1 MRVAVRR
8 LRAFLKAAEDAFEP
22 EWREDLRARLRWL
35 GGELGPARDLDVL
48 TGRLRDEA
56 KSLDGPESRAC
67 GRLVDTLEKERE
79 QARSALIAA
88 LRSDPYFELLDDLEE
103 AARAPRI
110 TEDVRLTELAAKAFR
125 KLRKQ
130 AVKLNPGSA
139 DEELHEVRKTGKKAR
154 YAAELAEP
162 VAGKPA
168 ARVVK
173 QAKAFQDVIGEH
185 QDAVVAE
192 ERLRELAAKR
202 SGSSLLAAGR
212 LIERERT
219 RRAEARAAVPKAWRR
234 LEKAGRAAWS

>member
-1 MRVAVRR
+1 MR
-8 LRAFLKAAEDAFEP
+8 D
-22 EWREDLRARLRWL
+22 
-35 GGELGPARDLDVL
+35 
-48 TGRLRDEA
+48 
-56 KSLDGPESRAC
+56 
-67 GRLVDTLEKERE
+67 
-79 QARSALIAA
+79 ALIAA

-192 ERLRELAAKR
+192 ERLRALARGVGPRPA
-202 SGSSLLAAGR
+202 LVVGR
-212 LIERERT
+212 LVERQAT
-219 RRAEARAAVPKAWRR
+219 RREGSLDALPKAWKR
-234 LEKAGRAAWS
+234 LERSGKRAFA